1 MNAEGKEMHEQLRE
15 FLDRRPDVNVSK
27 VINGWLFDPHNR
39 FDPNARA
46 RLRPEILI
54 LLSYLFLMGAVFA
67 IFNLPS

>member
-27 VINGWLFDPHNR
+27 VINSWLFDPHNR
-39 FDPNARA
+39 FDSNARA

-54 LLSYLFLMGAVFA
+54 LLSYLFLMGAMFA